1 MKRKNIFYISTKFIN
16 FSKNDG
22 NPILSLH
29 KNKIFYDELFN
40 YWSYTNEKKKKQIER
55 TKVMIKELISLE
67 FSQEINKI

>member
-40 YWSYTNEKKKKQIER
+40 YWSYTNEKKR
-55 TKVMIKELISLE
+55 
-67 FSQEINKI
+67 NKLRGQKL